1 MSELTDLEDTRR
13 ILRRLWRVAEETY
26 LSMGR
31 ALGRPFAPPTPQR
44 SSAEVLADA
53 LDFLARARE
62 GFVITLRTPMIPTT
76 RELEELVSRVLVDWA
91 WLEAMGLTREGR
103 AEIEIQRPTEQLL
116 AYHHSLIALAVLP
129 HLPPEAVTYPGIKRS
144 YADIPVPRT
153 PGQTLD
159 RLEEME
165 RTISQVEALNGEAVQ
180 GGEEMRHTY
189 GFFEATHW
197 LITRYLRP
205 LLG

>member
-13 ILRRLWRVAEETY
+13 ILRHLWRVAEETY

-31 ALGRPFAPPTPQR
+31 ALGSPPASSTPQR
-44 SSAEVLADA
+44 PPAEVLADA

-62 GFVITLRTPMIPTT
+62 GFVITLRTPMVPTT
-76 RELEELVSRVLVDWA
+76 RELEELVNRVLVDWA
-91 WLEAMGLTREGR
+91 WLEAMGLSREGR
-103 AEIEIQRPTEQLL
+103 TGIQRPTEQLL
-116 AYHHSLIALAVLP
+116 AYHHSLIALAFLP
-129 HLPPEAVTYPGIKRS
+129 HLPPEAVTYPGVKRS

-165 RTISQVEALNGEAVQ
+165 RTISQVEALNNGEVVQ
-180 GGEEMRHTY
+180 VGEEMRHTY

-197 LITRYLRP
+197 LINRYLRP

>member
-1 MSELTDLEDTRR
+1 
-13 ILRRLWRVAEETY
+13 
-26 LSMGR
+26 MGR
-31 ALGRPFAPPTPQR
+31 ALGRPPASYIPQR
-44 SSAEVLADA
+44 PPAEVLADA

-76 RELEELVSRVLVDWA
+76 HELEELVSRVLVDWS
-91 WLEAMGLTREGR
+91 WLETMGLTREGH
-103 AEIEIQRPTEQLL
+103 AEIQRPTEQLL
-116 AYHHSLIALAVLP
+116 AYHHSLIALAILP
-129 HLPPEAVTYPGIKRS
+129 RLPPEAVTYPGLKRS
-144 YADIPVPRT
+144 YADIPVPHT

-165 RTISQVEALNGEAVQ
+165 RTISQVEALNGETMQA
-180 GGEEMRHTY
+180 GEEVRHTY

-197 LITRYLRP
+197 LITHYLRP